1 MSLNV
6 AIVGGGVAGC
16 ASAYYLA
23 RSGHNVTLFERDS
36 VASHASGFALGGII
50 PPVRNGVV
58 DEFERF
64 SLHSIDLHR
73 QLNDTINPSDETN
86 FYRKPSM
93 ALALDEFEA
102 QQLIA
107 AYKSYSEHG
116 SSDIRW
122 LSYGEFS
129 HIDARV
135 SPSVIGGLYF
145 GESYEV
151 DPYKLTLS
159 LWQAAEQNG
168 ATLVNREVTSIN
180 ETGGKI
186 SGVSTEAGTHA
197 ADAVIAAAGPW
208 STQLLESVGVHV
220 PVIPLKGQ
228 ILRLQAPSPALPIS
242 LWWGENY
249 ASTKEDG
256 LTWIGTTEEEVG
268 FDDRTTD
275 EARDSIIG
283 SAVEVLPY
291 LENADLVQQTACL
304 RPITPDRA
312 PIVDA
317 RVGPEGLVVS
327 TGGGRNGIL
336 LGPAMGE
343 AAADLVVGTEPQEN
357 IDSFSLARFS

>member
-6 AIVGGGVAGC
+6 AIVGGGIAGC
-16 ASAYYLA
+16 AAAYYLA
-23 RSGHNVTLFERDS
+23 RDGHKVTLFERDS

-50 PPVRNGVV
+50 PPVRNSVV
-58 DEFERF
+58 DDFEKF

-73 QLNDTINPSDETN
+73 QLNDTINPSGETN
-86 FYRKPSM
+86 FSRKPSM

-102 QQLIA
+102 RQLIA
-107 AYKSYSEHG
+107 AYKSYSEHS

-122 LSYGEFS
+122 LSHGEFS

-135 SPSVIGGLYF
+135 SPSVVGGLYF
-145 GESYEV
+145 GEAYEV

-159 LWQAAEQNG
+159 LWQAAENSG
-168 ATLVNREVTSIN
+168 AELVNREVVSID
-180 ETGGKI
+180 ETGGKVT
-186 SGVSTEAGTHA
+186 GVSTDAGSHP

-208 STQLLESVGVHV
+208 SSQLLEPLGVSV
-220 PVIPLKGQ
+220 PVTPLKGQ
-228 ILRLQAPSPALPIS
+228 ILRLQAPAPVLPIS

-312 PIVDA
+312 PIVDSSA
-317 RVGPEGLVVS
+317 GPEGLVIS

-343 AAADLVVGTEPQEN
+343 AASDLVVGTAPTVN
-357 IDSFSLARFS
+357 IDSFSLSRFS